1 MSKNILSLLLPPN
14 TTTVD
19 TNIDTTQE
27 NAMIIPNYTAPITA
41 TLIADRSTS
50 TWENLATITVNG
62 TFLGH
67 CTTGAP
73 VCQMRNVVHSP
84 NADGTPHSYTYER
97 TSFNSSDADYRIKTL
112 VANGEIKEGDE
123 VIVRNDRHEVIRITT
138 IANIR
143 MFHGAEFSLDGK
155 RAPAHLSSLSFKATD
170 RKFGREEAHHY
181 SVNLTRTRIA
191 SANGIGHTFVVCR
204 DTMGLAWG

>member
-1 MSKNILSLLLPPN
+1 MSTINAVLSFLVN
-14 TTTVD
+14 SNTVD

-27 NAMIIPNYTAPITA
+27 NVMIPSYSTPVPAA
-41 TLIADRSTS
+41 TLIQKYLTN
-50 TWENLATITVNG
+50 TYEYQATLYVNG
-62 TFLGH
+62 SFLGH

-97 TSFNSSDADYRIKTL
+97 NAFNGSDADYRIKTL
-112 VANGEIKEGDE
+112 VANGGISDGDE
-123 VIVRNDRHEVIRITT
+123 IVVRNDRHEVVRITT
-138 IANIR
+138 ITNIK
-143 MFHGAEFSLDGK
+143 MYHGAEFSLDGK

-170 RKFGREEAHHY
+170 RKFGREEANHY

-191 SANGIGHTFVVCR
+191 SANGIGYTFVVCR